1 MDPKTMEQPDSP
13 LRGFFMWLCAAIFY
27 GFQFILR
34 VSPSVMAQDL
44 MSSLAVEACTLG
56 ALSSFY
62 YWGYSIMQVPAGLLL
77 DSIGPKKPLSLACIL
92 CFFGALLFAGGQ
104 HIGLLSLGRFLMGIG
119 SAFGFLTCI
128 RIASTWFPAEKLAVF
143 VGFTLA
149 IGTAGATSGGLPLAL
164 LVQAT
169 SWQTAIY
176 ILAGI
181 SLALA
186 IVIWVVIA
194 DEEPSFKNLGQE
206 ALSKSLFSLNQ
217 ITQSILEIARNPQ
230 TWLFGAY
237 GFLMYIPLSGFA
249 DLWGVPYLMQ
259 AFNVDREV
267 AAGALSTFYVGVGIG
282 GPLWSWILTFFKS
295 YRRSMIVSAFVTFLF
310 LSIVI
315 YAPHLSF
322 KTVYGLF
329 FIAGAAS
336 SGQFLAFASI
346 TDINARDRAATASGV
361 HNMLCMFSGILM
373 QPIIGAFLDFLWD
386 GDRIAGNPYYSL
398 SDYRLALA
406 IVPLSLVLA
415 GLCVLFIRETY
426 PAVKEKLLSQER

>member
-1 MDPKTMEQPDSP
+1 MQQSNSS
-13 LRGFFMWLCAAIFY
+13 LRGFFMWFCAALFY

-44 MSSLAVEACTLG
+44 MSALAIEACTLG
-56 ALSSFY
+56 TIASFF
-62 YWGYSIMQVPAGLLL
+62 YWGYTLMQIPAGLLL
-77 DSIGPKKPLSLACIL
+77 DIIGPKKPLCLACIL
-92 CFFGALLFAGGQ
+92 CFLGALLFAGGQ
-104 HIGLLSLGRFLMGIG
+104 HISLLSLGRFLIGVG

-128 RIASTWFPAEKLAVF
+128 RIASTWFSSEKLAIF

-149 IGTAGATSGGLPLAL
+149 IGTAGGTSGGLPLAM

-169 SWQTAIY
+169 NWQTTIY

-181 SLALA
+181 SLVLA
-186 IVIWVVIA
+186 IIIWLVIA
-194 DEEPSFKNLGQE
+194 DEQPSHKKRAQNV
-206 ALSKSLFSLNQ
+206 SHKPLFSLKD
-217 ITQSILEIARNPQ
+217 ITASILEIMKNPQ

-259 AFNVDREV
+259 AFNVEREV

-310 LSIVI
+310 LSMVI
-315 YAPHLSF
+315 YFPHLPFSA
-322 KTVYGLF
+322 VYSLF

-336 SGQFLAFASI
+336 SGQFLAFASVA
-346 TDINARDRAATASGV
+346 DINDRDRAATASGV

-373 QPIIGAFLDFLWD
+373 QPVIGAVLDFVWN
-386 GDRIAGNPYYSL
+386 GERIAGTPYYSL
-398 SDYRLALA
+398 ADYHLALS

-415 GLCVLFIRETY
+415 GLCVILIRETY
-426 PAVKEKLLSQER
+426 PASSIKNEILPQEG

>member
-1 MDPKTMEQPDSP
+1 MQQPNSF
-13 LRGFFMWLCAAIFY
+13 LRGFFMWFCAAIFY

-44 MSSLAVEACTLG
+44 MASLAIEACTLG
-56 ALSSFY
+56 ALVSFY
-62 YWGYSIMQVPAGLLL
+62 YWGYSIMQIPAGLLL
-77 DSIGPKKPLSLACIL
+77 DSIGPRKPLSLACIL
-92 CFFGALLFAGGQ
+92 CFLGALLFAGGQ
-104 HIGLLSLGRFLMGIG
+104 HIGLLFFGRFLMGIG

-128 RIASTWFPAEKLAVF
+128 RIASTWFPAEKLAIF

-149 IGTAGATSGGLPLAL
+149 IGTAGGTSGGLPLAL

-169 SWQTAIY
+169 DWQTTIY
-176 ILAGI
+176 ILACI

-186 IVIWVVIA
+186 IVIWCVIA
-194 DEEPSFKNLGQE
+194 DGGPSINTLDQKVPNKPS
-206 ALSKSLFSLNQ
+206 LSLKH
-217 ITQSILEIARNPQ
+217 ITILILEIVRNPQ

-259 AFNVDREV
+259 AFNVECEV

-295 YRRSMIVSAFVTFLF
+295 YRRSMIVSAFVTLLF

-315 YAPHLSF
+315 YLPQIPFTA
-322 KTVYGLF
+322 VYSLF

-336 SGQFLAFASI
+336 SGQFLAFASVA
-346 TDINARDRAATASGV
+346 DINDRNRAATASGV

-373 QPIIGAFLDFLWD
+373 QPVIGAILDLVWN
-386 GDRIAGNPYYSL
+386 GERVAGSPYYSL
-398 SDYRLALA
+398 TDYHLALA

-415 GLCVLFIRETY
+415 ALCVLFIRETY
-426 PAVKEKLLSQER
+426 PATSANDKLLTQER

>member
-1 MDPKTMEQPDSP
+1 MQQTNFFS
-13 LRGFFMWLCAAIFY
+13 RGFFMWLCAAIFY

-44 MSSLAVEACTLG
+44 MSTLAVEACTLG
-56 ALSSFY
+56 ALASFY
-62 YWGYSIMQVPAGLLL
+62 YWGYSIMQIPAGLFL
-77 DSIGPKKPLSLACIL
+77 DSIGPRKPLTLACIL
-92 CFFGALLFAGGQ
+92 CFFGALLFAAGQ
-104 HIGLLSLGRFLMGIG
+104 HIAILSLGRFLMGVG

-128 RIASTWFPAEKLAVF
+128 RIASTWFSADKLALF

-149 IGTAGATSGGLPLAL
+149 LGTAGATSGGLPLAL

-169 SWQTAIY
+169 NWQTTIY
-176 ILAGI
+176 ILA
-181 SLALA
+181 SLSLVLA
-186 IVIWVVIA
+186 IVIWIVIA
-194 DEEPSFKNLGQE
+194 DKEDSSQKVILNAGNNSKNSFK
-206 ALSKSLFSLNQ
+206 S
-217 ITQSILEIARNPQ
+217 ITQLIFDIARNPQ

-259 AFNVDREV
+259 AFKVEREV
-267 AAGALSTFYVGVGIG
+267 AAGAISTFYVGVGIG
-282 GPLWSWILTFFKS
+282 GPFWSWVLSFLQS
-295 YRRSMIVSAFVTFLF
+295 YRRSMMLSAVVTFVF
-310 LSIVI
+310 LSVVI
-315 YAPHLSF
+315 YVPHLPFSAI
-322 KTVYGLF
+322 YSLF

-346 TDINARDRAATASGV
+346 TDINTRDRAATASGM

-373 QPIIGAFLDFLWD
+373 QPVIGRILDLVWS
-386 GDRIAGNPYYSL
+386 GERVNGSPYYSL
-398 SDYRLALA
+398 SDYHLALA

-426 PAVKEKLLSQER
+426 PAISIKDQLLPQEG